1 MPIDRKWRLNGVKR
15 IEENPAVS
23 PYLRNFFFFF
33 SFSRDLKRSIGNG
46 NDLTDQ
52 SFWKEC
58 DKFYNFSKGFT
69 RAGEGEHFVAIFAD
83 NRPGIRCTC
92 LNCPAIIPHKKRRRR
107 SYLDGST
114 SFSSRPVAVIS
125 RKRIGRSLES
135 GQDSFRRTCLDGYQ
149 LANVPRALN
158 KPCETHVERVYT
170 RQRRYSGVTFKRH
183 LLPDDR
189 TISHDPPEILSH
201 SWRNLNIY
209 EEIRLI
215 RKFRFLMKI
224 REKRKRDVF
233 FQEIFLRILGLM
245 ECWNLNVSYI

>member
-1 MPIDRKWRLNGVKR
+1 MI
-15 IEENPAVS
+15 
-23 PYLRNFFFFF
+23 
-33 SFSRDLKRSIGNG
+33 SFIIFPRDYS
-46 NDLTDQ
+46 
-52 SFWKEC
+52 
-58 DKFYNFSKGFT
+58 
-69 RAGEGEHFVAIFAD
+69 HFVAIFAD

-125 RKRIGRSLES
+125 RKRIGCSLES

-189 TISHDPPEILSH
+189 TISHDPIP
-201 SWRNLNIY
+201 
-209 EEIRLI
+209 
-215 RKFRFLMKI
+215 RFPKSCLTVD
-224 REKRKRDVF
+224 ET
-233 FQEIFLRILGLM
+233 
-245 ECWNLNVSYI
+245 